1 VMLKMV
7 VDARILAAGMGFS
20 LLMGCIGGLLP
31 ALSAIRM
38 KVLDS
43 LR

>member
-1 VMLKMV
+1 MLKLV
-7 VDARILAAGMGFS
+7 VDRRILVGGLGFS

-31 ALSAIRM
+31 ALSAVRL